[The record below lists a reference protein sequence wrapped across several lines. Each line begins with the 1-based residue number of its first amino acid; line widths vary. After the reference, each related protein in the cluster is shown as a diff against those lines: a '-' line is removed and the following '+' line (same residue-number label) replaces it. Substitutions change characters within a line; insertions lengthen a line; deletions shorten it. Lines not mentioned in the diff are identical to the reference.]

1 MIGNDVVDLAK
12 SSKSW
17 QEKRFQ
23 AKVYSAAEQDLIS
36 RSTNRHQMAWLL
48 WSMKEAAYK
57 IFVQQKGIRSFH
69 PTQLKCCLKSTTTG
83 TVTFDQHS
91 FFTTSTLAEGYIH
104 TIARLNTAVDYQS
117 EVVEIEDGTYE
128 GKRQFLRRSFI
139 KTIAEKT
146 GFDLPTLAIS
156 KNSVGV
162 PFVLHNNHPLP
173 IRFSFTH
180 CGNYGGYAYLD

>member
-1 MIGNDVVDLAK
+1 MIGNDVVALAK
-12 SSKSW
+12 SSTRW

-23 AKVYSAAEQDLIS
+23 AKVYSAEEQDLIT
-36 RSTNRHQMAWLL
+36 RSTNPHETAWLL

-57 IFVQQKGIRSFH
+57 IFVQQKGKRSFH

-104 TIARLNTAVDYQS
+104 TIARLNIAVDYQS

-128 GKRQFLRRSFI
+128 GQRQFLRRHFI

-146 GFDLPTLAIS
+146 GFDLPTLS
-156 KNSVGV
+156 LQKNAVGV
-162 PFVLHNNHPLP
+162 PFVLHNQHRLS
-173 IRFSFTH
+173 IHFSFTH